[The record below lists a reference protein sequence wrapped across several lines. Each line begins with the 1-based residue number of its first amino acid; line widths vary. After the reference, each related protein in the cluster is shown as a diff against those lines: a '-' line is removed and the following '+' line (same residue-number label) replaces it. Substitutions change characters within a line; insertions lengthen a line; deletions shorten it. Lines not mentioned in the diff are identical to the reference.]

1 VNNARKYFKYL
12 ILFGMAIISRVL
24 FMSIRIHVHHAFQL
38 GTIIDRVMRKTSQVD
53 PKCEII
59 RMVMLMDEPARSS
72 ARTRMIVKWTSPNKH

>member
-1 VNNARKYFKYL
+1 
-12 ILFGMAIISRVL
+12 MAIISRVL